1 MGQGLQGDQAFI
13 EKLKND
19 PQKQLDFLNSIFN
32 ENWDE
37 PETILFAV
45 NQVAEAQGRTEKLH
59 SSDLQDIVRF
69 AKDLGFEPVLR
80 IGDSM
85 QGFGPGRG

>member
-1 MGQGLQGDQAFI
+1 MGQGIQGDQAFV
-13 EKLKND
+13 EKLKNN

-37 PETILFAV
+37 PETILLAV
-45 NQVAEAQGRTEKLH
+45 NQVAEAQGRAEKLH

-69 AKDLGFEPVLR
+69 AKDLGFEPVLTS
-80 IGDSM
+80 G
-85 QGFGPGRG
+85 GKVEL